1 MKAGEMLISAD
12 CNTTRYA
19 VGIERLSPNVFMFCW
34 NPLSLG
40 KPQKP
45 STTRGDG
52 MTFDK
57 EVALGL
63 ANQLLTALSQSG
75 YASEEEE

>member
-12 CNTTRYA
+12 CNTASYA

-34 NPLSLG
+34 NPLLGG

-45 STTRGDG
+45 STTRSDG

-63 ANQLLTALSQSG
+63 AHQLLTALSQSG